1 MFLFRTRT
9 IRTPVNTTTPDQNTP
24 NDPAT
29 LAQKKFDDDTPADM
43 ATERPR
49 LRTSESTG
57 SLPHV
62 ADLMLKPGRKVSA
75 IRGAFERSNN
85 NKPRVPPSNGP
96 PRGRPQSPSKRQD
109 SIPEANMLSYEAEIA
124 KLRGKLEKERSAR
137 KEAEA
142 LAMRLEKEVE
152 ALKSDLE
159 QNDSFWRE
167 ELRAKVHEARQEGI
181 KPPRDMHSSR
191 SQARL
196 GDNGLQRQ
204 LTELKRS
211 ISRATRVE
219 SVITSDATFV
229 QEMGSLA
236 HEIQNWT
243 VNSYRRARI
252 SASAEELT
260 AKLAPLVNDRQLERL
275 EPVWAGWRSENK
287 IAVLQS
293 TVAAIL
299 MDIFDDQLLFGMPP
313 PEKWAVSLR
322 KTAHHLSTVL
332 DAQQYN
338 KWRACSL
345 EIVRQ
350 TGVMNK
356 AVDSAART
364 MAEYVTTMLDAL
376 SGQASSAAKLS
387 SLQPIVKHAITL
399 AHLFRVQRARFTF
412 DFPAPS
418 TSFDPGTME
427 NVAFDRDAEEG
438 HPIDC
443 ATFPLVL
450 KLGDEH
456 GANIEWQNVLL
467 KANVVCGET

>member
-1 MFLFRTRT
+1 MFLLRA
-9 IRTPVNTTTPDQNTP
+9 IRTPVDTTTQSQNTHADQAP
-24 NDPAT
+24 
-29 LAQKKFDDDTPADM
+29 KKLDDIPADM
-43 ATERPR
+43 VERPR

-62 ADLMLKPGRKVSA
+62 ANMMGKPGRKVSG
-75 IRGAFERSNN
+75 IRSAFERSN
-85 NKPRVPPSNGP
+85 KSQIPSSNLT
-96 PRGRPQSPSKRQD
+96 RGRPQSPTKRQD
-109 SIPEANMLSYEAEIA
+109 SISEANLPSYEAEIA
-124 KLRGKLEKERSAR
+124 KLRGKLEKERSLR

-142 LAMRLEKEVE
+142 LTVRLEKEVE
-152 ALKSDLE
+152 TLKRDLE

-167 ELRAKVHEARQEGI
+167 ELRAKVHEARQEGAR
-181 KPPRDMHSSR
+181 PSRDLHSSR

-204 LTELKRS
+204 LTELKRN

-236 HEIQNWT
+236 YEIQNWT

-260 AKLAPLVNDRQLERL
+260 SKLAPLVNDRQLERL
-275 EPVWAGWRSENK
+275 EPIWASWRPENK

-313 PEKWAVSLR
+313 PEQWAASLR

-350 TGVMNK
+350 TAVMNK
-356 AVDSAART
+356 AVDSAAST

-387 SLQPIVKHAITL
+387 SLKPIVKHAITL

-418 TSFDPGTME
+418 TSFDPSTME
-427 NVAFDRDAEEG
+427 NAAFDRDAEEG

-456 GANIEWQNVLL
+456 GANVEWQNVLL

>member
-1 MFLFRTRT
+1 MFLFRS
-9 IRTPVNTTTPDQNTP
+9 IRTPVNPTPQGRNTHDDQTP
-24 NDPAT
+24 Q
-29 LAQKKFDDDTPADM
+29 LDDIPADM
-43 ATERPR
+43 SERPR

-62 ADLMLKPGRKVSA
+62 ADLMVKPGRKASGL
-75 IRGAFERSNN
+75 RSAFERTN
-85 NKPRVPPSNGP
+85 NKRLPSSNPPS
-96 PRGRPQSPSKRQD
+96 GRPHSPTKRHD
-109 SIPEANMLSYEAEIA
+109 SIPESKVLSYEAEIA
-124 KLRGKLEKERSAR
+124 RLREKVDRERSAR
-137 KEAEA
+137 KEAVA
-142 LAMRLEKEVE
+142 LATRLEQEI
-152 ALKSDLE
+152 ATLSNDLD
-159 QNDSFWRE
+159 QKDSFWRE
-167 ELRAKVHEARQEGI
+167 ELRAKVHEARQESI
-181 KPPRDMHSSR
+181 RPPRDMHSSR
-191 SQARL
+191 GQARL

-211 ISRATRVE
+211 ISRSTRVE
-219 SVITSDATFV
+219 SVVTSDATFV

-252 SASAEELT
+252 SASAGELT
-260 AKLAPLVNDRQLERL
+260 ARLAPLVNDRQLERL
-275 EPVWAGWRSENK
+275 EPLWAGWRPENK

-293 TVAAIL
+293 TIAAIL

-313 PEKWAVSLR
+313 HEDWAASLR
-322 KTAHHLSTVL
+322 RTSHHMSTVL
-332 DAQQYN
+332 EAQQYN

-350 TGVMNK
+350 TAVMNK
-356 AVDSAART
+356 ALDSAAST
-364 MAEYVTTMLDAL
+364 MAEYVTTTLDTL
-376 SGQASSAAKLS
+376 SVQASSAAKLA
-387 SLQPIVKHAITL
+387 SLQPIVKRAITL
-399 AHLFRVQRARFTF
+399 AHLFRIQRARFTF

-418 TSFDPGTME
+418 TSFDSSTME

-443 ATFPLVL
+443 ATFPMVL

>member
-1 MFLFRTRT
+1 MFLFRS
-9 IRTPVNTTTPDQNTP
+9 IRTPVNTPTQGQHTHADQAP
-24 NDPAT
+24 Q
-29 LAQKKFDDDTPADM
+29 LDDVPADM
-43 ATERPR
+43 AERPR

-62 ADLMLKPGRKVSA
+62 ADLMVKPGRKVSGL
-75 IRGAFERSNN
+75 RSAFERSNN
-85 NKPRVPPSNGP
+85 KRIPLSIP
-96 PRGRPQSPSKRQD
+96 PRGRPQSPIKRQD
-109 SIPEANMLSYEAEIA
+109 SIPEAEIPSYEAEIA
-124 KLRGKLEKERSAR
+124 RLREKLEKERSVR
-137 KEAEA
+137 REAQA
-142 LAMRLEKEVE
+142 TAIRLEKEVE
-152 ALKSDLE
+152 TLKSDLE
-159 QNDSFWRE
+159 RKDSFWRE
-167 ELRAKVHEARQEGI
+167 ELRAKVHDARQEGRR
-181 KPPRDMHSSR
+181 PRDMHSSR

-211 ISRATRVE
+211 ISRSTRVE
-219 SVITSDATFV
+219 SVATSDATFV

-260 AKLAPLVNDRQLERL
+260 AKLVPLVNDRQLERL

-287 IAVLQS
+287 IAILQS

-313 PEKWAVSLR
+313 HEKWAISLR
-322 KTAHHLSTVL
+322 KTAHHISTVL
-332 DAQQYN
+332 EAQQYD

-345 EIVRQ
+345 ELVRQ
-350 TGVMNK
+350 TTVMNK
-356 AVDSAART
+356 AVDSAAST
-364 MAEYVTTMLDAL
+364 MAEYVTTTLDTL
-376 SGQASSAAKLS
+376 SGQASSAAKLA
-387 SLQPIVKHAITL
+387 SLQPIVKRAITL
-399 AHLFRVQRARFTF
+399 AHLFRIQRARFTF

-418 TSFDPGTME
+418 TSFDPSFME